1 MFSFFVFFFLIW
13 FGSIWFVLNTTH
25 LFDVI
30 AVLLGLLFV
39 AFGLLLEQGLK
50 TASKH
55 YKFRHTIYGIRFT
68 NYDMWCKRIGF
79 CFFQEFGVWCWV
91 VVVVVV
97 VWCGI
102 NDWKFRDSMYVYI
115 EIDVCTSIVLTWLW
129 GNEITLDTRHYR
141 DGMNYYEY
149 FEKIPKYQLRRITWV
164 MRVPEVRPCTFCSSQ
179 SVCLWSVWSVAKLYD

>member
-1 MFSFFVFFFLIW
+1 MSSLSCWVFSSSLSVSSSNRGSRRRLSITSFDIRYTVYDLRITICDVSELVF
-13 FGSIWFVLNTTH
+13 
-25 LFDVI
+25 
-30 AVLLGLLFV
+30 
-39 AFGLLLEQGLK
+39 
-50 TASKH
+50 
-55 YKFRHTIYGIRFT
+55 
-68 NYDMWCKRIGF
+68 
-79 CFFQEFGVWCWV
+79 FFQEFGVWCWVV